1 MFEFKLPDVGE
12 GMHEAE
18 IVRWLVNP
26 GETVKLDQIMLEI
39 QTDKALV
46 EIPSPVAGVVGQI
59 LKPIGQIAHVGDVL
73 INFETQASAK
83 SSTIAPM
90 VATVP
95 VVAAV
100 SAIGTFTPAESGV
113 LASRVRAA
121 PAVRKRALELGVNLA
136 LVKASS
142 PDGRVLLQDVLAYAE
157 ESKHK
162 PTTNGASHAPILET
176 VAPPP
181 PVVSTTPI
189 ASGGEERKPLVG
201 LQRRMAERM
210 ELAWRTIPHVTTF
223 EQVDSEQLIEMRR
236 QIQPAAE
243 QRGVSLTYLPFIVKA
258 VVAALKANPIFNSSL
273 DEKTREVIY
282 KRYYHI
288 GLATATPDGLVVAV
302 VRDADKLSL
311 SQLGAEI
318 ARLAEG
324 GRNRSLKPHELSGS
338 TFTISNYGSY
348 DGGMGTPI
356 INPPEVAILGVGR
369 IKDEVVARNGLPI
382 VRPMLP
388 LNLSFDHRL
397 IDGATSGQFMR
408 VLMELLE
415 NPARLMLDMV

>member
-1 MFEFKLPDVGE
+1 MFEFKLADVGE

-26 GETVKLDQIMLEI
+26 GETVKLDQKMLEI

-46 EIPSPVAGVVGQI
+46 EIPSPVAGVVRQI
-59 LKPIGQIAHVGDVL
+59 LKQVGQIAHVGEAL
-73 INFETQASAK
+73 INFETQTSAK
-83 SSTIAPM
+83 SSTPIIAAAPVLT
-90 VATVP
+90 VAT
-95 VVAAV
+95 
-100 SAIGTFTPAESGV
+100 SAFTPASIS
-113 LASRVRAA
+113 LATSRVRAA
-121 PAVRKRALELGVNLA
+121 PAVRKRALELDVNLE
-136 LVKASS
+136 LVQASS

-157 ESKHK
+157 KSKRK
-162 PTTNGASHAPILET
+162 PTTNGASHAPILE
-176 VAPPP
+176 VVPPP
-181 PVVSTTPI
+181 PLIT
-189 ASGGEERKPLVG
+189 AGGEERKPLVG

-223 EQVDSEQLIEMRR
+223 EQVDAEQLIEMRR
-236 QIQPAAE
+236 QIQPSAE
-243 QRGVSLTYLPFIVKA
+243 QRGVSLTYLPFIIKA
-258 VVAALKANPIFNSSL
+258 LVAALKANPIFNSSL

-324 GRNRSLKPHELSGS
+324 GRKRSLKPHELSGS

-348 DGGMGTPI
+348 GGGMGTPI

-369 IKDEVVARNGLPI
+369 IKDEVVARNGQPV
-382 VRPMLP
+382 VRPLLP

-397 IDGATSGQFMR
+397 IDGATSGQFMH

-415 NPARLMLDMV
+415 NPAQLMLDMV

>member
-1 MFEFKLPDVGE
+1 
-12 GMHEAE
+12 
-18 IVRWLVNP
+18 
-26 GETVKLDQIMLEI
+26 
-39 QTDKALV
+39 
-46 EIPSPVAGVVGQI
+46 
-59 LKPIGQIAHVGDVL
+59 
-73 INFETQASAK
+73 
-83 SSTIAPM
+83 
-90 VATVP
+90 
-95 VVAAV
+95 
-100 SAIGTFTPAESGV
+100 
-113 LASRVRAA
+113 
-121 PAVRKRALELGVNLA
+121 
-136 LVKASS
+136 
-142 PDGRVLLQDVLAYAE
+142 
-157 ESKHK
+157 
-162 PTTNGASHAPILET
+162 
-176 VAPPP
+176 
-181 PVVSTTPI
+181 
-189 ASGGEERKPLVG
+189 
-201 LQRRMAERM
+201 MAERM
-210 ELAWRTIPHVTTF
+210 DLAWRTIPHVTTF
-223 EQVDSEQLIEMRR
+223 EQVDAAQLIEMRR

-273 DEKTREVIY
+273 DEKTREVVY

-318 ARLAEG
+318 VRLAEG

-348 DGGMGTPI
+348 GGGMGTPI

-369 IKDEVVARNGLPI
+369 IKDEVVARNGQPV

-397 IDGATSGQFMR
+397 IDGATSGQFMQ

-415 NPARLMLDMV
+415 NPARLMLDLV